1 MKHEMGINAKIK
13 EVSTKRVRNNRSM
26 IRKKAVESLKLK
38 AETLRGWGYHSGIT
52 GGQALAIQAFAQQ
65 YQCQCNIAKYCTI
78 TIQYNTMQYV

>member
-38 AETLRGWGYHSGIT
+38 AETLRGWGCSYRNSWPHVGLTAWFSIRKIC
-52 GGQALAIQAFAQQ
+52 ANKLD
-65 YQCQCNIAKYCTI
+65 
-78 TIQYNTMQYV
+78 